1 VKEIVLTKI
10 VFGLIKDKFQ
20 VSPSLVRFFKFVVYF
35 KSKRI
40 TQTSQEN
47 SILKSFKKNPRLGVL
62 VIKKILHF
70 SYHFFMS

>member
-35 KSKRI
+35 KSKKI
-40 TQTSQEN
+40 TKTSQEN
-47 SILKSFKKNPRLGVL
+47 SILKSFKEK
-62 VIKKILHF
+62 F
-70 SYHFFMS
+70 

>member
-1 VKEIVLTKI
+1 VKKLVLTKI

-35 KSKRI
+35 KSKKI

-47 SILKSFKKNPRLGVL
+47 SILKFFKENSRLEVL

-70 SYHFFMS
+70 G

>member
-20 VSPSLVRFFKFVVYF
+20 VSPSLVRFFKFAVYF

-47 SILKSFKKNPRLGVL
+47 SILKSFKEKFRLGVL

-70 SYHFFMS
+70 G

>member
-1 VKEIVLTKI
+1 MKKLVLTKI
-10 VFGLIKDKFQ
+10 VFRLIEDKFQ

-35 KSKRI
+35 KSKKI

-47 SILKSFKKNPRLGVL
+47 SILKFFKENSRLEVL

-70 SYHFFMS
+70 G